1 MTRDGHTITCGRPGV
16 AAAAAAAEHEW
27 AEYTYTEVMVSG
39 VKLIYQVNK
48 PTLESIRPWTC
59 LALFGRINIEQASL
73 FISTLK
79 GSF

>member
-16 AAAAAAAEHEW
+16 AAAAAAEHEW
-27 AEYTYTEVMVSG
+27 AEYTYTEVMGSG

-48 PTLESIRPWTC
+48 PTLESTRPWTS

>member
-16 AAAAAAAEHEW
+16 AAAAEHEW
-27 AEYTYTEVMVSG
+27 AEYTYTEVMGSG

-48 PTLESIRPWTC
+48 PTLESTRPWTS

>member
-16 AAAAAAAEHEW
+16 AAAAAAEHEW

-48 PTLESIRPWTC
+48 PTLESTRSWTS
-59 LALFGRINIEQASL
+59 LALFGRINIEKLAFL
-73 FISTLK
+73 FLL
-79 GSF
+79 